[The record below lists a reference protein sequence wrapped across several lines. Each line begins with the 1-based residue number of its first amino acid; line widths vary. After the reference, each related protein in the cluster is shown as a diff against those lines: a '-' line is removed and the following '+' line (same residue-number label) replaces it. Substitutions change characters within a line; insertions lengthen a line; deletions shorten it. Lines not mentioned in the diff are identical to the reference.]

1 MFMVFMHRQN
11 GFLPFTFQYFTTDF
25 KTDGDVITVSD
36 TDLTQVLGQ
45 VKKSI
50 AKDHETSDLKRTK
63 RPKELSEIY
72 QQNKLLFSPV
82 SVNSK

>member
-11 GFLPFTFQYFTTDF
+11 GFLPFTFQYFTTDL
-25 KTDGDVITVSD
+25 KTDDDVITVSD

-50 AKDHETSDLKRTK
+50 VKHHEISDLKRTK
-63 RPKELSEIY
+63 RPQELSEIN
-72 QQNKLLFSPV
+72 QQNRLLFSPV